1 MRQCRAGRLTPDQAL
16 YHYLEQKGQESFV
29 PSWARKAVKEHLKE
43 IHAMLRYLGSPE
55 GAAWLREGKN
65 LENLFNY
72 LVVLLQ

>member
-29 PSWARKAVKEHLKE
+29 PPFARGFVKGHLKE
-43 IHAMLRYLGSPE
+43 LHAMLRYLGSPE
-55 GAAWLREGKN
+55 GATWLREGKN

-72 LVVLLQ
+72 LVDLLQ